1 MVLSIPLKVRTP
13 GIVIAGSDKI
23 PIPVILKTPYIL
35 KKSLKPVIS
44 VSNSDVSPT
53 G

>member
-1 MVLSIPLKVRTP
+1 MPLKVSNP
-13 GIVIAGSDKI
+13 GIVISGFDKI

-35 KKSLKPVIS
+35 KKSLKPVTS
-44 VSNSDVSPT
+44 VLISDVSPT